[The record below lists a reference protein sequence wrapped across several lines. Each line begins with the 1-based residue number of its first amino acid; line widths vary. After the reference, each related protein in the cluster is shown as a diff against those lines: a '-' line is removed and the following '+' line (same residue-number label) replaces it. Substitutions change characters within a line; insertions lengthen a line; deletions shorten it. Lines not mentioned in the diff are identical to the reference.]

1 MRTLLLIALCLL
13 CVPAF
18 GQVTVYEYQPVP
30 VYTYVTPPGWYAP
43 VYVAPP
49 VYYQTLP
56 VYSMPNGGYY
66 VAPPVYVAPIRV
78 PRVWVH
84 PKVYVEGQPIRN
96 FLQAITP

>member
-1 MRTLLLIALCLL
+1 MRALLLFALCLL

-30 VYTYVTPPGWYAP
+30 IYTYVAPPVYYVAPPVYYQALP

-49 VYYQTLP
+49 VYY
-56 VYSMPNGGYY
+56 
-66 VAPPVYVAPIRV
+66 VAPLVYVAPVRI